1 MEDGRKATI
10 SYYPLTQPFPLLARY
25 RFERA
30 VKGQI
35 GAARLFRGYRA
46 RKKRNLRIYRR
57 NQCAKCIQDGWWR
70 WLENKLEARVRLQC
84 FFRFHMARWHVEERR
99 R

>member
-1 MEDGRKATI
+1 LRGSLKFT
-10 SYYPLTQPFPLLARY
+10 PLVAITRR
-25 RFERA
+25 RFDRA